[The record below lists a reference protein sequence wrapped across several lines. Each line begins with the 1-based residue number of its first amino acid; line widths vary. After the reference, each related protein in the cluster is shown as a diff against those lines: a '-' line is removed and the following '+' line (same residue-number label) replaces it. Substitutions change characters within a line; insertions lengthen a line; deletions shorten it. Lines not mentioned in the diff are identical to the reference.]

1 MRRNLV
7 TMNAFAARHSEGKER
22 RVHFRFLLSPVEI
35 LTDADAISNLVRA
48 LNAPDKAQMI
58 IGSSSGNEN
67 SFECV
72 SCQNGYFT
80 QSLLNAF
87 MGIPVNNGNRIF
99 RPDADNDGFI
109 QTYELD
115 NYIKEAVNIAA
126 QNEGRKQSVHSK
138 LTAGFHFPIIKPK
151 SKWNAHASD

>member
-1 MRRNLV
+1 M
-7 TMNAFAARHSEGKER
+7 
-22 RVHFRFLLSPVEI
+22 
-35 LTDADAISNLVRA
+35 TDADAVSTLVRA